1 MTKRM
6 SSLVSVSAIAM
17 AVAMAQPAYS
27 QVKLQFGSNSSN
39 DYVVKQGSNAD
50 VRDAREDGRDDIRD
64 AREDGGEAIRDARS
78 DPTLNKRQKARA
90 VDEAK
95 RETREDVRDAKQD
108 TREDVREANRG
119 DTYIRRQDD
128 PGLTIQ
134 VN

>member
-27 QVKLQFGSNSSN
+27 QVKLQFGSETQTG
-39 DYVVKQGSNAD
+39 YVVKQGSNAD

-64 AREDGGEAIRDARS
+64 AREDGRDAIRDARH

-108 TREDVREANRG
+108 TREDVREANRSG
-119 DTYIRRQDD
+119 TYIQRQTD
-128 PGLTIQ
+128 PGVTIRI
-134 VN
+134 N